1 MSESGTVYGT
11 PSGFSGFGRLQ
22 PRVALRLPWA
32 LVCNHIRV
40 AAITVFSIFVLSFL
54 VAPAGAQDP
63 IDYSRPVD
71 VAPSEEVIGE
81 GYVTPE
87 VQRPRP
93 LAPWRQV
100 LDMALLG
107 AALLLAAW
115 IVLKKRSR
123 ALAFTL
129 AAVCLTYFGF
139 VREGCICPI
148 GSIQNVAVALVDPTY
163 AVPYFVIGVFMLP
176 LVAALFFG
184 RVFCSGV
191 CALGAIQ
198 ELVLIKPVEVPRKVD
213 QALGSLK
220 WLYLTLALA
229 LALAPAVDRDF
240 IICRYDPFVGFF
252 RFTGPTHMLLIGGG
266 FLLLGLFVGRPY
278 CRYLCPYG
286 ALLSLTSRLAWRSVS
301 ISPHRELDCGLCSK
315 ACPYGAIE
323 EMRAVRTSCL
333 ACARCYGS
341 CPVHLSCEGGPAEP
355 DSPPPGAQE
364 AA

>member
-1 MSESGTVYGT
+1 MREPGTVYET
-11 PSGFSGFGRLQ
+11 LSGFRGSGAPK
-22 PRVALRLPWA
+22 PRAALRLPWA
-32 LVCNHIRV
+32 VGWNPFRVLLSAAVLALVTLAIP
-40 AAITVFSIFVLSFL
+40 AA
-54 VAPAGAQDP
+54 AQDP
-63 IDYSRPVD
+63 VDYARPVD
-71 VAPSEEVIGE
+71 VAPSDEVIGE
-81 GYVTPE
+81 GYVTPQ

-107 AALLLAAW
+107 LALLVAAW
-115 IVLKKRSR
+115 VVLERRSR
-123 ALAFTL
+123 SLAFVL
-129 AAVCLTYFGF
+129 AVVCLAYFGF

-148 GSIQNVAVALVDPTY
+148 GSIQNVAVALVDPGY

-198 ELVLIKPVEVPRKVD
+198 ELVLIKPVEVPPRLD
-213 QALGSLK
+213 CALGSLK
-220 WLYLTLALA
+220 WLYLAAAIGLAV
-229 LALAPAVDRDF
+229 APAVSRDF
-240 IICRYDPFVGFF
+240 IICRFDPFVGFF
-252 RFTGPTHMLLIGGG
+252 RFSGPAHMLMIGGG

-301 ISPHRELDCGLCSK
+301 ITPHRELDCGLCSK

-323 EMRAVRTSCL
+323 EMRAQRTSCL

-341 CPVHLSCEGGPAEP
+341 CPVHLSGQTGGTPPVAP
-355 DSPPPGAQE
+355 SPRRE